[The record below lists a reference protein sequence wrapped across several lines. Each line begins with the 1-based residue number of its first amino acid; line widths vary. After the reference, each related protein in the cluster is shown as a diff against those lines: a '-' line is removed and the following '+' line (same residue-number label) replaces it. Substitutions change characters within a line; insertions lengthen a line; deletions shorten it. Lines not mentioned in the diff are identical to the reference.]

1 MKYALKPSSR
11 VLDVKGS
18 NKIIFFKD
26 EKQLIN
32 FFHEKMKLD
41 LTNPVVKSEKYN
53 WRDRNKPNDI
63 AATDVTGIYSLLIS
77 SNVTLEF
84 LSWSSRVGKF
94 IHEKIGGSSKG
105 HWQYWKILSRMRSLP
120 CNWTLYTLEEGHDHG
135 SVLKQ
140 VGWGNF
146 FRMAKKENLF
156 AGIDLSYRL
165 PEGEA

>member
-18 NKIIFFKD
+18 NKIIFFKG
-26 EKQLIN
+26 EKELIS

-63 AATDVTGIYSLLIS
+63 SATDVTGIYSLLVS
-77 SNVTLEF
+77 SNLTFEF
-84 LSWSSRVGKF
+84 LSWGNRVSKF
-94 IHEKIGGSSKG
+94 VRDQLGTKN
-105 HWQYWKILSRMRSLP
+105 YWEHYKVLSRMRSLP
-120 CNWTLYTLEEGHDHG
+120 SNWTLYILEEGYDHG

-140 VGWGNF
+140 VGWGHF
-146 FRMAKKENLF
+146 FRKAKKENLF
-156 AGIDLSYRL
+156 DGIDLSYRL

>member
-18 NKIIFFKD
+18 NKIVFFKD

-77 SNVTLEF
+77 SNLTFEF
-84 LSWSSRVGKF
+84 LSWGNRVSKF
-94 IHEKIGGSSKG
+94 VRDQLGTKY
-105 HWQYWKILSRMRSLP
+105 YWEHYKVLCRMRSLP

-140 VGWGNF
+140 IGWGHF
-146 FRMAKKENLF
+146 FRKAKKENLF
-156 AGIDLSYRL
+156 EDINLTYRL

>member
-26 EKQLIN
+26 EKQLIS
-32 FFHEKMKLD
+32 FFHQKMKLD
-41 LTNPVVKSEKYN
+41 LTDPIVKSEKYN

-63 AATDVTGIYSLLIS
+63 AATDVTGIYSLLVS
-77 SNVTLEF
+77 SNLTFEF
-84 LSWSSRVGKF
+84 LSWSNRVSKF
-94 IHEKIGGSSKG
+94 VRDQLGTKN
-105 HWQYWKILSRMRSLP
+105 YWEHYKVLCRMRSLP
-120 CNWTLYTLEEGHDHG
+120 SNWTLYTLEENGEGG
-135 SVLKQ
+135 SVLRSI
-140 VGWGNF
+140 GWGNF

>member
-32 FFHEKMKLD
+32 FFHKKMQLD

-77 SNVTLEF
+77 SNLTFEF

-94 IHEKIGGSSKG
+94 VHQNIGANSKG

-120 CNWTLYTLEEGHDHG
+120 CNWTLYVIEEGGEGG

-140 VGWGNF
+140 VGWGHF
-146 FRMAKKENLF
+146 FRKAKKENLF
-156 AGIDLSYRL
+156 ADIDLSYRL
-165 PEGEA
+165 PER